1 MNTQEIMQIAL
12 GLADMRE
19 IPADS
24 GIHVNGQD
32 IRRVM
37 ISIDVSVSELLLAR
51 NLACDCVIAHHPLG
65 ETSINFHKVLSRHK
79 TLMVQNGVPEDVAE
93 DAVSRLVT
101 RIEVRNH
108 AANYSQVVEAARL
121 MKMPLL
127 NIHLPLDEVGRR
139 KMDEVVPKSQ
149 DILVKDIINSLS
161 RIPELQRA
169 KTEVKLRLG
178 IADSVAY
185 PYVIVHGAGTNGG
198 YPVAKAYFENGI
210 STIAY
215 IHIDPEEL
223 RKLREENIRGN
234 LIVTGHIAS
243 DSIGIN
249 TLIESL
255 RKSGLEVLPL
265 GIV

>member
-1 MNTQEIMQIAL
+1 MNTEELMQVAL

-19 IPADS
+19 IPEDS
-24 GIHVNGQD
+24 GIHVHGSD
-32 IRRVM
+32 IRKVL
-37 ISIDVSVSELLLAR
+37 ISIDITVSELILAK
-51 NLACDCVIAHHPLG
+51 NLGCDCVVAHHPLG
-65 ETSINFHKVLSRHK
+65 EAIINFHRVLTRHK
-79 TLMVQNGVPEDVAE
+79 SLMVQNGVPETIAE
-93 DAVSRLVT
+93 EAVSRLIQ

-108 AANYSQVVEAARL
+108 AANYSQVVEAARQ

-139 KMDEVVPKSQ
+139 KMDEVTPKNRN
-149 DILVKDIINSLS
+149 IKVKDIITSLK
-161 RIPELQRA
+161 RIPEFQRA
-169 KTEVKLRLG
+169 RTEIKLRLG
-178 IADSVAY
+178 DHESEAY
-185 PYVIVHGAGTNGG
+185 PYAIVHGAGTNGG
-198 YPVAKAYFENGI
+198 YPVAKAYFENGV

-223 RKLREENIRGN
+223 RRLREEKIKGN

-249 TLIESL
+249 VLIESL
-255 RKSGLEVLPL
+255 RKQGLEVLPL